1 MKFFKN
7 LSFLSMISGS
17 PTSSSPRA
25 QTRPNIVM
33 FYIDDWAWNG
43 SPVAMDDTMENS
55 LMPVLQ
61 MPNIQKLANEGMK
74 FRNAYG
80 APQCAPAR
88 VCVQTGQSAPHSG
101 FTVYLGA
108 REPYYDTKREY
119 RHFPLVPN
127 VSDRELDEDAVTI
140 PKALKPLGYVSA
152 HIGKWHMRGDP
163 AKAGYVL
170 HDGATDNNPGN
181 TLKYG
186 LEKGERTPR
195 RLPKDMADPKL
206 MFSITE
212 KAIGFMEEQVEKS
225 NPFYLQISHYAM
237 HAGYECL
244 DKTREKY
251 MNHPLVQEW
260 YKKNNKH
267 PDTVNQGDDPA
278 IWLGMGEDL
287 DGRIGA
293 VLDKLRELGIED
305 NTYVIVVG
313 DNGYR
318 HEEVEIIPDYKQPL
332 HATKWWLWDGGIRV
346 PMIVKG
352 PRDQIWL
359 SFYRQCDQL

>member
-1 MKFFKN
+1 
-7 LSFLSMISGS
+7 MISGS

-61 MPNIQKLANEGMK
+61 MPNIQKLANEGLK

-88 VCVQTGQSAPHSG
+88 VCVQTGLSAPHSG

-170 HDGATDNNPGN
+170 HDGATDN
-181 TLKYG
+181 
-186 LEKGERTPR
+186 
-195 RLPKDMADPKL
+195 
-206 MFSITE
+206 
-212 KAIGFMEEQVEKS
+212 
-225 NPFYLQISHYAM
+225 
-237 HAGYECL
+237 
-244 DKTREKY
+244 
-251 MNHPLVQEW
+251 
-260 YKKNNKH
+260 
-267 PDTVNQGDDPA
+267 
-278 IWLGMGEDL
+278 
-287 DGRIGA
+287 
-293 VLDKLRELGIED
+293 
-305 NTYVIVVG
+305 
-313 DNGYR
+313 
-318 HEEVEIIPDYKQPL
+318 
-332 HATKWWLWDGGIRV
+332 
-346 PMIVKG
+346 
-352 PRDQIWL
+352 
-359 SFYRQCDQL
+359 